1 MTTPVKQIMTGLDP
15 GSLRAPARN
24 NAPAPNRDS
33 HALVRLIEPPLR
45 GPATEAES
53 FAVALLGAEKEIVY
67 GVLVSRVAEFLYRKE
82 LRDGGWL
89 LDLGLFGSG
98 LFVADAKRELRA
110 GRDVI
115 WEID

>member
-1 MTTPVKQIMTGLDP
+1 MG
-15 GSLRAPARN
+15 
-24 NAPAPNRDS
+24 
-33 HALVRLIEPPLR
+33 
-45 GPATEAES
+45 
-53 FAVALLGAEKEIVY
+53 
-67 GVLVSRVAEFLYRKE
+67 EFLYRKE